1 MLDAGILIV
10 FVVSLLTLRRTS
22 RLLHDGGEVVV
33 EDSVDGAED
42 DEGQQDQSSA
52 PPPKKGRG
60 RRLKSLR
67 SQSEASQ
74 QTGAESSAPEEKA
87 PEPSP
92 GIVVTKPSPA
102 SSPAPSSISASEITR
117 GLLEQR
123 KAKLYPQTTSSAG
136 ASIST
141 HVSVFNSSVDSML
154 RRNKRQER
162 KGGDPDWIKT
172 QDFIRKVCS
181 VYFDI

>member
-1 MLDAGILIV
+1 LLEGCWYLDCFRGFTIDSEVDIK
-10 FVVSLLTLRRTS
+10 T
-22 RLLHDGGEVVV
+22 LHDAGEVVAEETV
-33 EDSVDGAED
+33 DATEDGGGPE
-42 DEGQQDQSSA
+42 DQSSA
-52 PPPKKGRG
+52 PPPKKGRA

-67 SQSEASQ
+67 SHSQASQ
-74 QTGAESSAPEEKA
+74 QTGAVSSALEQTT

-92 GIVVTKPSPA
+92 GNVVTKPSST
-102 SSPAPSSISASEITR
+102 SSPGPSSISASEITR

-162 KGGDPDWIKT
+162 KGGDPD
-172 QDFIRKVCS
+172 
-181 VYFDI
+181 